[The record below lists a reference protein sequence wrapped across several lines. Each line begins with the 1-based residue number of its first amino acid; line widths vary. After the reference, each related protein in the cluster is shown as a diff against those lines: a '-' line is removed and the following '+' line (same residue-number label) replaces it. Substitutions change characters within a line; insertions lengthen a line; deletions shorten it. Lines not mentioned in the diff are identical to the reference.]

1 MGGIFSSPKAPEV
14 PDTSDEEQRRAD
26 MLDAQEKRE
35 RRSIASRRSARRG
48 IGGRLMTQTRT
59 PPELSNNDMANTLGG
74 IRNPRI
80 G

>member
-1 MGGIFSSPKAPEV
+1 MVFSSPKAPEV

-26 MLDAQEKRE
+26 MLDARKRE

-48 IGGRLMTQTRT
+48 IGGGLMTETRT

>member
-1 MGGIFSSPKAPEV
+1 
-14 PDTSDEEQRRAD
+14 

-48 IGGRLMTQTRT
+48 IGGRLMTETRT